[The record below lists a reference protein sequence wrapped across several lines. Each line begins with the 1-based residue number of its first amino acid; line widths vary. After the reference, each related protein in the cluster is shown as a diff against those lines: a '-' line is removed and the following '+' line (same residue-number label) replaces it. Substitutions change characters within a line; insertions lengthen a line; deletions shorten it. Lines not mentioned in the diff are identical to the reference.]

1 MKKTT
6 IMPTVKKTIRI
17 TAKMKSE
24 QNLCGQRHDYLV
36 VCIALKQVS
45 RCSHGKNIDS
55 VLSLVQ
61 ILGGSVLSSGRV
73 QLFDTHTHC
82 VFLHAPTIDGHQ
94 ISYCTMIY
102 VYAIRPYRRR
112 RRRTAYAGM
121 SYRVAIGI
129 FMRPRLGTEK

>member
-1 MKKTT
+1 
-6 IMPTVKKTIRI
+6 MPTVKKTIRI

-45 RCSHGKNIDS
+45 RCPHGENIDS

-61 ILGGSVLSSGRV
+61 ILGGSVLYSGRV

-82 VFLHAPTIDGHQ
+82 VFLHALTID
-94 ISYCTMIY
+94 
-102 VYAIRPYRRR
+102 IRWTSNILLYYDLCIRNTAVSPTPYRVRR
-112 RRRTAYAGM
+112 R
-121 SYRVAIGI
+121 
-129 FMRPRLGTEK
+129 